1 MDLFENSAI
10 KQFFGHLVAEL
21 RTLVSKELDL
31 AKAEMTEKAAA
42 SLKNVVTVTI
52 GAAIGYAGLL
62 LLLAGAVFGLAN
74 FISMWLSA
82 IIVGAVVAGA
92 GSVAALSALAKL
104 KRMKL
109 EPERTVASLRE
120 DKEWVKDQIEGMKQ

>member
-1 MDLFENSAI
+1 MDIFENSSI

-21 RTLVSKELDL
+21 RTLVSKEIDL

-42 SLKNVVTVTI
+42 SLKNIVTVTI
-52 GAAIGYAGLL
+52 GAAVIFAGLL
-62 LLLAGAVFGLAN
+62 VLLAGAVFGLATVMP
-74 FISMWLSA
+74 IWLA
-82 IIVGAVVAGA
+82 AVIIGSVVAIG
-92 GSVAALSALAKL
+92 GVIAALSALANL

-120 DKEWVKDQIEGMKQ
+120 DHKWLKNEVEEIKR